1 MWDAP
6 PALAALVKRVYVS
19 MVGSRRDH
27 SVCAVGRSGTG
38 KTTACQ
44 AFTHALLKLAGTT
57 GEKMSGEYGG
67 CADPSCPP
75 SLQMVDPSVLFPP
88 PVERVQAMFTVL
100 KSFGCVNSQHSDASS
115 RFAMVFSLDFNHA
128 GQAAAGH
135 LQARN
140 THKHVQHS
148 RHTHRYDT
156 HVFFLQPDDDAGQ
169 VEGLSHDS
177 RREQLP
183 GLLSDAGGNQ
193 HRDEVSTGS
202 QVAGSRGV
210 CCRTELPKGF

>member
-140 THKHVQHS
+140 THTNTCYTV
-148 RHTHRYDT
+148 DT
-156 HVFFLQPDDDAGQ
+156 HTDTILTSSSSNQTMMLDKWKVCHTTPGESNFLVFSQMLAGI
-169 VEGLSHDS
+169 
-177 RREQLP
+177 
-183 GLLSDAGGNQ
+183 
-193 HRDEVSTGS
+193 STEM
-202 QVAGSRGV
+202 R
-210 CCRTELPKGF
+210 